1 MLRRLFPFLVLV
13 SLLPSGS
20 LLRAAEVEFVRVWPG
35 WRDAESFVRI
45 SEYFGERE
53 NPGRE
58 IIRRTQP
65 AERAGFYFLVRV
77 KSAAALD
84 GARFK
89 LDVIRPD
96 APEPRT
102 FEFPADVPAKEK
114 VFQLGLTGSDWP
126 GGPEASPIAWKLAL
140 LGSDGRTVAEHKSFL
155 WEKPKR

>member
-1 MLRRLFPFLVLV
+1 MRRAFAWIFLVV
-13 SLLPSGS
+13 LLSAS
-20 LLRAAEVEFVRVWPG
+20 LLRAAEVEFIRVWPG
-35 WRDAESFVRI
+35 WRDADSFVRI
-45 SEYFGERE
+45 SEYFGGRE

-58 IIRRTQP
+58 IIRRSQP

-77 KSAAALD
+77 KSAAAIN

-96 APEPRT
+96 APEPKT
-102 FEFPADVPAKEK
+102 FEFSAEVPAKEN

-126 GGPEASPIAWKLAL
+126 GGQEASPIAWKLAL
-140 LGSDGRTVAEHKSFL
+140 MGGDGRTLAEHKSFL